1 MTKKKTDSE
10 ELTLFSEAS
19 HANPGQEQESNEGR
33 KMTVTSGLKCY
44 ELLKASRPD
53 LDGSLAKMCKALLTW
68 RWDSPAR
75 SLIWKMKTTKS
86 NHSYMAL
93 SPSRQGIKGNGVSL
107 WPTPRATSRMAYREK
122 PSPSMINGTH
132 GWSLNAAVADSMSDT
147 PHRMWNTP
155 TAFDSGNP
163 NTQEKIDKEAT
174 TNRKGRDKPGHLKE
188 EVMVE
193 EGLRM
198 WPTDNLVPTP
208 VANDHKDNPAEKL
221 ENWEKRA
228 KKKKEEGINLQ
239 FALRHYVQMYP
250 TPTARDYKGARKP
263 ETLKKKG
270 RTETNSLPDKVRALE
285 DHRMWPTARAALG
298 MNMKTTEGM
307 AKLRHK
313 GYLETEVA
321 HVHIH
326 EEKKE
331 PVGALNPPWVE
342 WLMGFPIGHTSVNE
356 DITYN
361 MEVDYWGEEPP
372 ISRVAVG
379 VKNRKDRLRCL
390 GNAVVP
396 QCLAVIAECIKEV
409 ENEENNN

>member
-1 MTKKKTDSE
+1 
-10 ELTLFSEAS
+10 
-19 HANPGQEQESNEGR
+19 
-33 KMTVTSGLKCY
+33 
-44 ELLKASRPD
+44 
-53 LDGSLAKMCKALLTW
+53 
-68 RWDSPAR
+68 
-75 SLIWKMKTTKS
+75 
-86 NHSYMAL
+86 
-93 SPSRQGIKGNGVSL
+93 
-107 WPTPRATSRMAYREK
+107 MAYREK

-132 GWSLNAAVADSMSDT
+132 GWSLNAAVTDSMSDT

-163 NTQEKIDKEAT
+163 NTQEKIDKEAK

-198 WPTDNLVPTP
+198 WPTDNLIPTP
-208 VANDHKDNPAEKL
+208 VATDHKDNPAEQL
-221 ENWEKRA
+221 ENWKKRA

-239 FALRHYVQMYP
+239 FALRHFVQMYP

-285 DHRMWPTARAALG
+285 EKELYPTPSAHENHAGKPGNKTQKMLGNDPRVRFEDEHRMWPTARAALG

-326 EEKKE
+326 EEKKD

-342 WLMGFPIGHTSVNE
+342 WLMGFPIGHTSINE

-409 ENEENNN
+409 EDEENNN

>member
-1 MTKKKTDSE
+1 
-10 ELTLFSEAS
+10 
-19 HANPGQEQESNEGR
+19 
-33 KMTVTSGLKCY
+33 
-44 ELLKASRPD
+44 
-53 LDGSLAKMCKALLTW
+53 
-68 RWDSPAR
+68 
-75 SLIWKMKTTKS
+75 
-86 NHSYMAL
+86 
-93 SPSRQGIKGNGVSL
+93 
-107 WPTPRATSRMAYREK
+107 MAYREK

-132 GWSLNAAVADSMSDT
+132 GWSLNAAVTDSMSDT

-163 NTQEKIDKEAT
+163 NTQEKIDKEAK

-198 WPTDNLVPTP
+198 WPTDNLIPTP
-208 VANDHKDNPAEKL
+208 VATDHQDNPAEKL
-221 ENWEKRA
+221 ENWKKRA

-285 DHRMWPTARAALG
+285 DHKMWPTARGGIG
-298 MNMKTTEGM
+298 MNMKTTENM
-307 AKLRHK
+307 ANLRHK
-313 GYLETEVA
+313 KYLETEVA

-326 EEKKE
+326 EEKKD

-342 WLMGFPIGHTSVNE
+342 WLMGFPIGHTSINE

-409 ENEENNN
+409 EDEENNN

>member
-1 MTKKKTDSE
+1 
-10 ELTLFSEAS
+10 
-19 HANPGQEQESNEGR
+19 
-33 KMTVTSGLKCY
+33 
-44 ELLKASRPD
+44 
-53 LDGSLAKMCKALLTW
+53 
-68 RWDSPAR
+68 
-75 SLIWKMKTTKS
+75 
-86 NHSYMAL
+86 
-93 SPSRQGIKGNGVSL
+93 
-107 WPTPRATSRMAYREK
+107 MAYREK

-132 GWSLNAAVADSMSDT
+132 GWSLNAAVADSMSDK

-208 VANDHKDNPAEKL
+208 VANDHKDNPAEQL

-285 DHRMWPTARAALG
+285 EKELYPTPSAHENHSGKPGNKTQKMLGNDPRVRFQDEHRMWPTARAALG

-409 ENEENNN
+409 EDEENNN

>member
-1 MTKKKTDSE
+1 
-10 ELTLFSEAS
+10 
-19 HANPGQEQESNEGR
+19 
-33 KMTVTSGLKCY
+33 
-44 ELLKASRPD
+44 
-53 LDGSLAKMCKALLTW
+53 
-68 RWDSPAR
+68 
-75 SLIWKMKTTKS
+75 
-86 NHSYMAL
+86 
-93 SPSRQGIKGNGVSL
+93 
-107 WPTPRATSRMAYREK
+107 MAYREK

-208 VANDHKDNPAEKL
+208 VANDHKHNPAEKL